1 MAEMGGMTWEAG
13 PGRGGEAEAGPQQSS
28 GGFWDGEW
36 GGGTSKRPTFS
47 RTLVS
52 MSNMKIL
59 T

>member
-36 GGGTSKRPTFS
+36 GGGPRKDQPSPGRWF
-47 RTLVS
+47 LCL
-52 MSNMKIL
+52 I
-59 T
+59 

>member
-36 GGGTSKRPTFS
+36 GGDLEKTNLLQDVGFY
-47 RTLVS
+47 V
-52 MSNMKIL
+52 
-59 T
+59 